1 MHLVL
6 APGAETGSGS
16 REKKRE
22 HAFDQENKSDWRKN
36 THFRPR
42 IKVRFKK
49 IIKKMTKKKAR
60 NQEFDHAIGQEK
72 KF

>member
-1 MHLVL
+1 MKMINW
-6 APGAETGSGS
+6 SGS
-16 REKKRE
+16 REKKKGKTLSTKKTSQIEEKR
-22 HAFDQENKSDWRKN
+22 KKN

-42 IKVRFKK
+42 IKVGFKK